1 MYNNNVILNVLFMNK
16 TKYKKKGYKDYSNAW
31 CQITKFLTLIYSTSI
46 PNAFESNICMTF
58 QLQKRTCWACVTRKI
73 AAYVFRRT
81 CVWMLEHV
89 CLPSGHAHADR
100 DGAAHVQ
107 AERVRVSLHAWG
119 GSEEP
124 AHKDDGRTG
133 HREHQEPVPQKVTDP
148 LWQTRSGRRYTH
160 IYADAFNQKEEQKQ
174 QYSEYL
180 D

>member
-1 MYNNNVILNVLFMNK
+1 MYNNNVILNVYLWIKQNIRKRIQRLFQCMM
-16 TKYKKKGYKDYSNAW
+16 SNY
-31 CQITKFLTLIYSTSI
+31 QI
-46 PNAFESNICMTF
+46 PNSDIQYKHPKCIWKQHMHDFS
-58 QLQKRTCWACVTRKI
+58 LQKRTCWACVTRKI

-89 CLPSGHAHADR
+89 RLPSGHAHADG

-148 LWQTRSGRRYTH
+148 LWQTRSGRCYTH